1 MTIKGVVLS
10 QKVLGEQDK
19 FMDVLTETGIVE
31 ILVKGS
37 AKITSKNGS
46 ATQLFAYTEFDVTD
60 SFRIQNQNHKNQ
72 KNFCHLRSASPI
84 RIFYGLRQSV
94 QSVAL
99 ASYFAQ
105 VILYSALPQASTP
118 EILRLLLNCLHYLSE
133 SGSKSGSES
142 DPLQIK
148 CIFELRIISLLGF
161 RPDVL
166 MCRKCGCYLPERLY
180 FQVENGCFYCESCEK
195 SGILMPAGTLQAV
208 RHIVLQDFEKIF
220 SFRIA
225 SHCRDSLFAFAEQF
239 LQYHTDRHF
248 PALEYYYKLYDI

>member
-1 MTIKGVVLS
+1 MMMTIKGIVLS

-19 FMDVLTETGIVE
+19 FIDVLTETGIVE

-46 ATQLFAYTEFDVTD
+46 ATQLFAYTEFDVTN
-60 SFRIQNQNHKNQ
+60 SSRNQ
-72 KNFCHLRSASPI
+72 KNFCHLRSALPI

-94 QSVAL
+94 QSLAL

-118 EILRLLLNCLHYLSE
+118 EILRLFLNCLHYLSE
-133 SGSKSGSES
+133 SENN
-142 DPLQIK
+142 PMQIK
-148 CIFELRIISLLGF
+148 CIFELRIASLLGF

-166 MCRKCGCYLPERLY
+166 MCRKCGCYLPEKLY
-180 FQVENGCFYCESCEK
+180 FQVENGCFYCESCET
-195 SGILMPAGTLQAV
+195 SGILMPAGTLQAI

-220 SFRIA
+220 AFRIA
-225 SHCRDSLFAFAEQF
+225 PHCQESLVTFAEQF

-248 PALEYYYKLYDI
+248 PALEYYYQLIRELTL

>member
-10 QKVLGEQDK
+10 QKALGEQDK

-60 SFRIQNQNHKNQ
+60 SSRIQNQKNQ

-94 QSVAL
+94 QSVTL

-118 EILRLLLNCLHYLSE
+118 EILRLLLNCLHYLS
-133 SGSKSGSES
+133 GAES
-142 DPLQIK
+142 DLLQIK
-148 CIFELRIISLLGF
+148 CIFELRIVSLLGF

-180 FQVENGCFYCESCEK
+180 FQVENGCFCCESCEK
-195 SGILMPAGTLQAV
+195 SGILMPAGTLQAI

-225 SHCRDSLFAFAEQF
+225 PHCRDSLFAFAEQF
-239 LQYHTDRHF
+239 LQYHTARHF
-248 PALEYYYKLYDI
+248 PALEYY